1 MPFLLDQ
8 LDSIGL
14 LGALVIGVPFAIGY
28 LIVFIVVAVRAKGER
43 RMSILIVMTLL
54 ALILFPYI
62 FSPLKML

>member
-14 LGALVIGVPFAIGY
+14 LGALLIGIPFAIVY
-28 LIVFIVVAVRAKGER
+28 LIFFIVVAVRAKGEKR
-43 RMSILIVMTLL
+43 ISILIVMALL